1 MGEYWVFLIQKMAK
15 IFVKCLLRKVMVVNI
30 GVVKKSPG
38 HRSIAWT
45 YLDGLRR
52 LFLEIRKKL
61 GQEVKKDVFY
71 RMIQLLLEMKPGQPD
86 VFPRIKNILN
96 IENLLKR

>member
-1 MGEYWVFLIQKMAK
+1 
-15 IFVKCLLRKVMVVNI
+15 MVVNI

-38 HRSIAWT
+38 HRSKAWT
-45 YLDGLRR
+45 DLDGLRS

-86 VFPRIKNILN
+86 VILKIKNILN